1 MTHRII
7 LPAAALAL
15 SGCGLLGP
23 PPTGHVEG
31 RVNVC
36 ITAESLVES
45 LCVPASANVEITL
58 EGAGP
63 TKTATLDS
71 GVFRFTDVEVGSY
84 TLYAGFTGDGVCVF
98 AFDQTTVTVAEDE
111 TANVVIEGRGR
122 C

>member
-1 MTHRII
+1 MTLRII

-36 ITAESLVES
+36 IMAESLPEPY
-45 LCVPASANVEITL
+45 CQTANTNVVITL

-63 TKTATLDS
+63 TETATLDS
-71 GVFRFTDVEVGSY
+71 EVFRFTDVEVGSY
-84 TLYAGFTGDGVCVF
+84 TLYAAYTGDPVCLI
-98 AFDQTTVTVAEDE
+98 AFEQTTVTVAEDQ
-111 TANVVIEGRGR
+111 TANVVIDGRGR

>member
-1 MTHRII
+1 MTHRLI

-23 PPTGHVEG
+23 PSTGHVEG

-36 ITAESLVES
+36 IRYGSVVEPLCQTADR
-45 LCVPASANVEITL
+45 NVEITL

-63 TKTATLDS
+63 TETATLAS
-71 GVFRFTDVEVGSY
+71 GVFRFDDVEVGSY
-84 TLYAGFTGDGVCVF
+84 TLYAAYIGDSDCLVVF
-98 AFDQTTVTVAEDE
+98 EQTTVTVAEDE
-111 TANVVIEGRGR
+111 TANVVVEGRGR

>member
-23 PPTGHVEG
+23 PSTGHVEG

-36 ITAESLVES
+36 VSYGDGVEPICQS
-45 LCVPASANVEITL
+45 ASANVQITL

-63 TKTATLDS
+63 TETATLDS
-71 GVFRFTDVEVGSY
+71 EVFRFTDVEVGSY
-84 TLYAGFTGDGVCVF
+84 TLFAAYTGDRCLVVF
-98 AFDQTTVTVAEDE
+98 EQTAVTVTEDE

>member
-1 MTHRII
+1 MTLRII
-7 LPAAALAL
+7 LPAAGLAL

-36 ITAESLVES
+36 VSYGDGVEPICES
-45 LCVPASANVEITL
+45 ASANVEITL

-63 TKTATLDS
+63 TETVTLDS
-71 GVFRFTDVEVGSY
+71 KVFRFADVEVGSY
-84 TLYAGFTGDGVCVF
+84 TLYAAYTGDGVCLV
-98 AFDQTTVTVAEDE
+98 AFEQTAVTVTEDE

>member
-36 ITAESLVES
+36 STYESVAQAFCES
-45 LCVPASANVEITL
+45 ASTNVQITL

-63 TKTATLDS
+63 TETVALNS
-71 GVFRFTDVEVGSY
+71 QVFRFADVEVGSY
-84 TLYAGFTGDGVCVF
+84 TLYAAYTGDRCLVVF
-98 AFDQTTVTVAEDE
+98 EQTTVTVAEDE